1 MLIISILL
9 AKLSILKSIFLLKAL
24 KIVVLAYNVVSSKC
38 RISIALLIR
47 RAPNLFISARCNT
60 MSLSLSKE

>member
-1 MLIISILL
+1 LIISALL

-24 KIVVLAYNVVSSKC
+24 KIVGLAYNIASSKY

-47 RAPNLFISARCNT
+47 RAPNLFISTRSNT